1 MKFLKQK
8 KNICNFKQYRYI
20 YIHRHTWMRTFK
32 NMQKL
37 VNSNKNMLKLMSDIY
52 YIYTYI

>member
-8 KNICNFKQYRYI
+8 KIFVILNNIDI